1 MSNPNSVSI
10 VPPWSHDDAVSYSP
24 EGRSSFRSIHDLEN
38 KFVVMYSGNHSP
50 CHPLDTLLNAAL
62 VMSKQNRYAFCFV
75 GGGSEQSKVRDFA
88 KLHRLDNILCLPYQP
103 MEKLSGSLSAADL
116 HVVVLGE
123 KFVGIVHPS
132 KIYNILNIDVPV
144 LYIGPQQSHVMD
156 LAADLGPNYLFT
168 AQHGDVDGVAQ
179 RISEAARISSARN
192 HETQSTVAARFS
204 RHALLPQ
211 MMSLLEFDHLNDPSI
226 LQATQQPSVKAQ

>member
-1 MSNPNSVSI
+1 MDLNPDEAIAAGWLAENSLTASYLKRMLRHSLRRADQTIVLDRFMRERVLAKHVDPNSVSI

-144 LYIGPQQSHVMD
+144 LYIGPQPKSH
-156 LAADLGPNYLFT
+156 
-168 AQHGDVDGVAQ
+168 HGSCG
-179 RISEAARISSARN
+179 
-192 HETQSTVAARFS
+192 
-204 RHALLPQ
+204 
-211 MMSLLEFDHLNDPSI
+211 
-226 LQATQQPSVKAQ
+226 